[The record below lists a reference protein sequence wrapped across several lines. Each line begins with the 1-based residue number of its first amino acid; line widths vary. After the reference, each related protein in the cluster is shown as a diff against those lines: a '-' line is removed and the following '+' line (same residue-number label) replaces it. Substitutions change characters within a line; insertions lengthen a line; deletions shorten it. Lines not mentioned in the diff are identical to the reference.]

1 MKIILIN
8 PPQTFAKS
16 WVAAGVNPPLGLMY
30 LSVSLRNNGY
40 DPRIIDAVVEAPD
53 NIFQI
58 DGGLSGRGLSFKD
71 IILRIPKDAGL
82 IGITNLFSF
91 SYPLVRQLTH
101 EIKKNFPEKKIVLGG
116 AHPSATPIET
126 VSESSIDFVIISEG
140 DLTIVELASNID
152 NPTAL
157 SKIDGLA
164 YKSENGKPVFNPK
177 KRFIEDLDSV
187 SFPDRNAVPLELY
200 YEIGSPHGPCQG
212 RWTPILSSRGC
223 PYQCTFCTPN
233 LWDRRYRVRSAKNV
247 LDEIE
252 QCKNEFNITEYLFE
266 DENFTINKKRTLEVC
281 NTIINK
287 NLNIR
292 WQTPNGIR
300 ASVTDEEMLEV
311 MKKSGC
317 HHITVAPES
326 GSERVLKEIIKKQQD
341 KNDVT
346 TVVKHAS
353 KIGLK
358 TAAYF
363 VSGLPGETVEDVE
376 MSIDYACTLAKKGL
390 DEIAFSRFVPLPGS
404 ELYEKLVREGKFD
417 GSWLKLTATDDLSP
431 EEYFS
436 EHISTEELNRL
447 RKKAY
452 LKFYLTRVLY
462 HPLKVLSSIINVL
475 KKKGEL
481 KTERTLITML
491 KRLQLTGKGSS

>member
-1 MKIILIN
+1 MKIILIS
-8 PPQTFAKS
+8 PPQMFAKS
-16 WVAAGVNPPLGLMY
+16 RVAAGVNPPLGLMY
-30 LSVSLRNNGY
+30 LSASLRNNGY
-40 DPRIIDAVVEAPD
+40 NPKIIDAVVEAPN
-53 NIFQI
+53 NIFKI
-58 DGGLSGRGLSFKD
+58 DNELSGRGLRFRD
-71 IILRIPKDAGL
+71 IISRIPKDAGL

-91 SYPLVRQLTH
+91 SYPLVRRLTY

-116 AHPSATPIET
+116 APIET
-126 VSESSIDFVIISEG
+126 VSEASIDFVIISEG
-140 DLTIVELASNID
+140 DLTIVELAGNID
-152 NPTAL
+152 NSTVL

-164 YKSENGKPVFNPK
+164 YKSENGKPVLNPK
-177 KRFIEDLDSV
+177 TRFIEDLDSV
-187 SFPDRNAVPLELY
+187 AFPDRNAVPIELY

-223 PYQCTFCTPN
+223 PFQCTFCTSN

-252 QCKNEFNITEYLFE
+252 QCKNEFNITEFLFE

-287 NLNIR
+287 KLNIR

-300 ASVTDEEMLEV
+300 ASVTDEEMLDV
-311 MKKSGC
+311 MRKSGC

-326 GSERVLKEIIKKQQD
+326 GSERVLNEIIKKQQD
-341 KNDVT
+341 KDDVT
-346 TVVKHAS
+346 RVVMYAS
-353 KIGLK
+353 RVGLK

-363 VSGLPGETVEDVE
+363 VSGLPGETVDDVE
-376 MSIDYACTLAKKGL
+376 MSIDYACTLAKEGL

-417 GSWLKLTATDDLSP
+417 GSWLKLTATDDLSL
-431 EEYFS
+431 EESFS

-452 LKFYLTRVLY
+452 LRFYLTKVFY
-462 HPLKVLSSIINVL
+462 HPFKVFKSIINVL

-491 KRLQLTGKGSS
+491 KKYN

>member
-404 ELYEKLVREGKFD
+404 ELYEKLVRERKFD

-431 EEYFS
+431 EESFS

>member
-1 MKIILIN
+1 MKIILIS
-8 PPQTFAKS
+8 PPQMFAKS
-16 WVAAGVNPPLGLMY
+16 RVAAGVNPPLGLMY
-30 LSVSLRNNGY
+30 LSASLRNNGY
-40 DPRIIDAVVEAPD
+40 NPKIIDAVVEAPN
-53 NIFQI
+53 NIFKI
-58 DGGLSGRGLSFKD
+58 DNELSGRGLRFRD
-71 IILRIPKDAGL
+71 IISRIPKDAGL

-91 SYPLVRQLTH
+91 SYPLVRRLTY

-126 VSESSIDFVIISEG
+126 VSEASIDFVIISEG
-140 DLTIVELASNID
+140 DLTIVELAGNID
-152 NPTAL
+152 NSTVL

-164 YKSENGKPVFNPK
+164 YKSENGKPVLNPK
-177 KRFIEDLDSV
+177 TRFIEDLDSV
-187 SFPDRNAVPLELY
+187 AFPDRNAVPIELY

-223 PYQCTFCTPN
+223 PFQCTFCTSN

-252 QCKNEFNITEYLFE
+252 QCKNEFNITEFLFE

-287 NLNIR
+287 KLNIR

-300 ASVTDEEMLEV
+300 ASVTDEEMLDV
-311 MKKSGC
+311 MRKSGC

-326 GSERVLKEIIKKQQD
+326 GSERVLNEIIKKQQD
-341 KNDVT
+341 KDDVT
-346 TVVKHAS
+346 RVVMYAS
-353 KIGLK
+353 RVGLK

-363 VSGLPGETVEDVE
+363 VSGLPGETVDDVE
-376 MSIDYACTLAKKGL
+376 MSIDYACTLAKEGL

-417 GSWLKLTATDDLSP
+417 GSWLKLTSTDDLSL
-431 EEYFS
+431 EESFS

-452 LKFYLTRVLY
+452 LRFYLTKVFY
-462 HPLKVLSSIINVL
+462 HPFKVFKSIINVL

-491 KRLQLTGKGSS
+491 KKYN

>member
-1 MKIILIN
+1 MKIILIS
-8 PPQTFAKS
+8 PPQMFAKS
-16 WVAAGVNPPLGLMY
+16 WVSAGVSPPLGLMY
-30 LSVSLRNNGY
+30 LSASLRNNGY
-40 DPRIIDAVVEAPD
+40 DPRIIDAVVEAPN
-53 NIFQI
+53 NIFEI
-58 DGGLSGRGLSFKD
+58 DGGFSGRGLSFKD

-101 EIKKNFPEKKIVLGG
+101 EIKKNFPGKKIVLGG

-140 DLTIVELASNID
+140 DLTIVDLAINID

-177 KRFIEDLDSV
+177 TRFIEDLNSV
-187 SFPDRNAVPLELY
+187 SFPDRNAVSLELY

-252 QCKNEFNITEYLFE
+252 QCKNEFNITEFLFE
-266 DENFTINKKRTLEVC
+266 DENFTINKKRTLEIC

-287 NLNIR
+287 KLNIR

-300 ASVTDEEMLEV
+300 ASVTDEEMLEA
-311 MKKSGC
+311 MKRSGC

-326 GSERVLKEIIKKQQD
+326 GSERVLNEIIKKQQD

-346 TVVKHAS
+346 KVVMYAS

-363 VSGLPGETVEDVE
+363 VSGLPGETVDDVE
-376 MSIDYACTLAKKGL
+376 MSIDYACTLAKEGL

-404 ELYEKLVREGKFD
+404 ELYDKLVREDKFD
-417 GSWLKLTATDDLSP
+417 GSWLKLTATDDLSL
-431 EEYFS
+431 EESFS

-452 LKFYLTRVLY
+452 LRFYLTKVFY
-462 HPLKVLSSIINVL
+462 HPFKVLKSIINVL
-475 KKKGEL
+475 KNKGEL
-481 KTERTLITML
+481 KTERTLIVML
-491 KRLQLTGKGSS
+491 KRLRLTRMGSS